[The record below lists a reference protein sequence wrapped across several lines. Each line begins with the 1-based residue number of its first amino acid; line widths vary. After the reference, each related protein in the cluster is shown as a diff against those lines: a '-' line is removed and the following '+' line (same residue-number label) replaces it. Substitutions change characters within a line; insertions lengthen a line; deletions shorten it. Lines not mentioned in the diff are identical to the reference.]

1 MAAKRPQLNLDE
13 LRRLKWLLGGALAL
27 VSQFTVF
34 FLDVEALGLV
44 AVAGVV
50 ILATIVWP
58 QLPARVPPLV
68 WKLAVPA
75 IIVAMCADFY
85 HSPDT
90 LPVLIRLAMLLA
102 LYRAVSYRGKR
113 EDLQL
118 IVLGLFLIVVAG
130 VLTVTLG
137 FAVLLL
143 LFTACALGFLFI
155 VTLVDTVAPE
165 TAVLRPEELREAPA
179 WTRLGWGRLFARLR
193 QVFDWR
199 MLGFTAALFAGVV
212 GMSGLLFLVIPRFE
226 LGSSF
231 FLDRFITRKSK
242 TGFTERVSFGDVS
255 ELIRDESIAMRV
267 DLTDSK
273 SVRAIPYWR
282 LIVLDE
288 YSPQGFKMSTA
299 MQVELQ
305 RDQTWQQYVK
315 GKAGFGG
322 PHAVGGTWT
331 VYVEPGVSRFLPL
344 PGSYTHLRMR
354 EIAPVQ
360 VSRRHRLVA
369 LRQEPVAMNAFQ
381 LDGVVLDEPIPDI
394 KLADTLA
401 KAAGSAALAG
411 LHVLRGPAGPDN
423 EGVLA
428 RIVAQINRGEKPGAA
443 EFARRA
449 TAWLQERHAYALSS
463 RAPSGK
469 GDDIVRWIDSNEPG
483 FCEYFATGLVVLCRA
498 AGHPARVATG
508 FRGGVFNA
516 YENYFM
522 VKNSDAHA
530 WSEVFEDG
538 AWRRFDATPG
548 AMSSTAQAE
557 ALRTARE
564 EDTSWDARFDSLRV
578 LWYRRIVNF
587 DQRAQ
592 AEMIEQVRTITS
604 DSGQAIRDWLN
615 ELGKQVRAWISQP
628 WDFRR
633 VARTVFWVVLLG
645 GLGGALWRVLPW
657 LWLRARAW
665 TGEKNFDPVRHE
677 AGRWLR
683 RITERGAVSGE
694 PAGLV
699 AVREE
704 LRRLRYGPRESW
716 PEPGGIFRQARRELR
731 AARG

>member
-1 MAAKRPQLNLDE
+1 MSTAAKRPQLNLDE

-34 FLDVEALGLV
+34 FLDIEALGLV
-44 AVAGVV
+44 AVAGTV

-68 WKLAVPA
+68 WRLAVPA
-75 IIVAMCADFY
+75 IIATMCADFY
-85 HSPDT
+85 FSPDT
-90 LPVLIRLAMLLA
+90 LPVLIRLAMLLT

-137 FAVLLL
+137 FAFLLL

-179 WTRLGWGRLFARLR
+179 WTRLAWGRLFARLR

-199 MLGFTAALFAGVV
+199 LLGFTAVLFAGVV
-212 GMSGLLFLVIPRFE
+212 GMSGLLFIVIPRFE

-242 TGFTERVSFGDVS
+242 TGFTEAVKFGDVS
-255 ELIRDESIAMRV
+255 ELIRDESVAMRV
-267 DLTDSK
+267 DLTDAR
-273 SVRAIPYWR
+273 SVRDIPYWR
-282 LIVLDE
+282 LVVLDE
-288 YSPQGFKMSTA
+288 YTTDGFKMSSGL
-299 MQVELQ
+299 QVELQ
-305 RDQTWQQYVK
+305 RDQIWQQYIR
-315 GKAGFGG
+315 GKPGFGG
-322 PHAVGGTWT
+322 PHVVGGTWT
-331 VYVEPGVSRFLPL
+331 IYVEPGVSRFLPL
-344 PGSYTHLRMR
+344 PGSYTLLRMR
-354 EIAPVQ
+354 DPSPVQ

-381 LDGVVLDEPIPDI
+381 LDGVVLDEPIADPG
-394 KLADTLA
+394 LADVLA
-401 KAAGSAALAG
+401 KALRSGTAPNLT
-411 LHVLRGPAGPDN
+411 VLRGPAGADN
-423 EGVLA
+423 MAVLA
-428 RIVAQINRGEKPGAA
+428 RIVAQINRGENLTAT

-463 RAPSGK
+463 RSPPGR

-483 FCEYFATGLVVLCRA
+483 FCEYFASGLVVLCRE
-498 AGHPARVATG
+498 AGHPARVIAG
-508 FRGGVFNA
+508 FRGGVLNA
-516 YENYFM
+516 YENYIM

-530 WSEVFEDG
+530 WTEVYDGG

-548 AMSSTAQAE
+548 AMASAAQA
-557 ALRTARE
+557 AAMRAARE
-564 EDTSWDARFDSLRV
+564 EDSSWDARFDTLRV
-578 LWYRRIVNF
+578 IWYRRIVNF

-592 AEMIEQVRTITS
+592 AEMIEHVKSFTV

-615 ELGKQVRAWISQP
+615 DLAKQVREWIVRP
-628 WDFRR
+628 WDVRR
-633 VARTVFWVVLLG
+633 ISRTGVSVVFWGALG
-645 GLGGALWRVLPW
+645 WALWRLLPW
-657 LWLRARAW
+657 VRSQVRGWGR
-665 TGEKNFDPVRHE
+665 GQGFDPVRHE
-677 AGRWLR
+677 AGQWLR
-683 RITERGAVSGE
+683 RLAAHGD
-694 PAGLV
+694 AGL
-699 AVREE
+699 AGVRGE
-704 LRRLRYGPRESW
+704 LQRLRYGHRGSW
-716 PEPGGIFRQARRELR
+716 PAQPGTVFRQAKRELW